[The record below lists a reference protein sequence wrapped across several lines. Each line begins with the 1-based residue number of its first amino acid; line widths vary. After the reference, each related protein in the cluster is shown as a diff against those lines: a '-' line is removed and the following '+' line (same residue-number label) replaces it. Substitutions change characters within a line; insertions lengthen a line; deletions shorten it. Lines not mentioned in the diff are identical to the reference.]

1 MAQVE
6 IAPEVAEDFARILEH
21 LETHEAQNISSRI
34 EDIIAAL
41 NVLERNP
48 LIGPAR
54 GDKRELVIG
63 RGARGYLA
71 LYRYIP
77 EADLVLVLAIRNQ
90 REAGY
95 SSK

>member
-1 MAQVE
+1 MARVE
-6 IAPEVAEDFARILEH
+6 IAPELADDFARILEH
-21 LETHEAQNISSRI
+21 LETHEAQNIAARI
-34 EDIIAAL
+34 EDIIAAF

-48 LIGPAR
+48 QIGRAR
-54 GDKRELVIG
+54 GDNRELLIG

-77 EADLVLVLAIRNQ
+77 EADLVLVLAIRSQ

-95 SSK
+95 SRF